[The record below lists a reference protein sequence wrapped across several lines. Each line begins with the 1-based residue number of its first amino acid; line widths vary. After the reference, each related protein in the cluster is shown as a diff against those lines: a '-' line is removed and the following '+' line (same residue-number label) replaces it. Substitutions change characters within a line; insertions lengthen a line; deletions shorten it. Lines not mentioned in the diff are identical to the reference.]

1 MYSRIVKWTCL
12 AALVVAAAVI
22 LRGIPQ
28 ILVQFIVCGGAV
40 FVMMEAFHNRKYLW
54 VAAFVLVALYF
65 NPIVPFEVSRKA
77 SLTILFACAALFLG
91 SLRYVRPVQKM
102 SLATITDLPARGESL

>member
-22 LRGIPQ
+22 LHGIPQ
-28 ILVQFIVCGGAV
+28 ILVQFVVCGGAV
-40 FVMMEAFHNRKYLW
+40 FVMMEAVHTRKYLW
-54 VAAFVLVALYF
+54 VAAFALVALYF
-65 NPIVPFEVSRKA
+65 NPIFPFDVSRIA
-77 SLTILFACAALFLG
+77 SLTILFGCAALFLG
-91 SLRYVRPVQKM
+91 SLRYLTPVPKM